1 LPLVVWGP
9 EQVLRGNLLFAAI
22 AAVGGC
28 FLMSVL
34 KFTPLWTIVTVAGT
48 LVILAALFLLLT
60 TWSRSD

>member
-9 EQVLRGNLLFAAI
+9 EHVLRGNLSLAAI
-22 AAVGGC
+22 AVVGGC
-28 FLMSVL
+28 FLTSVL
-34 KFTPLWTIVTVAGT
+34 KFTPLWTVVTVAGA